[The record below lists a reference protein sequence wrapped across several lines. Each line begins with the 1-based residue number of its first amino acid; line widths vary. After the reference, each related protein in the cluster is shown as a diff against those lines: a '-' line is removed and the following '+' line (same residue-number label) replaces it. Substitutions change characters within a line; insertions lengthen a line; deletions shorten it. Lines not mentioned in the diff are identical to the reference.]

1 MASSR
6 LCTTCNKPSASIHC
20 IGCDGYFCNKCFR
33 LHRQSMI
40 GRMDD
45 IIESRNQLQQDINNS
60 AQLNNQQSPIITEIN
75 KWESSTIEKVK
86 KVAAEAR
93 QQTVQLLNA
102 SRIKIDNEF
111 KSFSRELATLQESED
126 YIEHDLERLN
136 QKINEFKLAIKQ
148 STQPT
153 TIQLHTEQA
162 DQINWGTLIYVEEIR
177 LSATKNNQQTPRKS
191 YSQMTYFSNMHKF
204 VGHVIAKYHTIL

>member
-6 LCTTCNKPSASIHC
+6 KCSTCNKPSASMHC
-20 IGCDGYFCNKCFR
+20 IGCDGYFCNKCFQ
-33 LHRQSMI
+33 LHRQSMF
-40 GRMDD
+40 GQMDH

-60 AQLNNQQSPIITEIN
+60 TQLNKQQSPIITEID
-75 KWESSTIEKVK
+75 KWETSTIEKVK

-102 SRIKIDNEF
+102 GRIKIDNEF
-111 KSFSRELATLQESED
+111 KSFSRELASLQESED
-126 YIEHDLERLN
+126 YVEHDLERLN
-136 QKINEFKLAIKQ
+136 QKINQFKLDVKQ

-153 TIQLHTEQA
+153 TIQLHTEQS

-177 LSATKNNQQTPRKS
+177 FNTAKNNRQIPSKS
-191 YSQMTYFSNMHKF
+191 YSQMTYFSNMH
-204 VGHVIAKYHTIL
+204 